1 MKEGEGKGKG
11 KKGGGKKKKRKKKLT
26 GTSTTTKS
34 ATTTGTGTGTTT
46 TGGAEAAKDKSLTR
60 QGSNILRQILGSDH
74 SGPISRQVV
83 LSSIAN
89 KDSRVSRLKGGGI
102 DSSTTKLTR
111 KAKLGQALPPVRRG
125 GGAFSGSA
133 LPGIRKPCVA
143 PLLPA
148 STRSGQTDLARVCLR
163 KGSGRV

>member
-1 MKEGEGKGKG
+1 MAKGKG

-60 QGSNILRQILGSDH
+60 QGSNIPRHILGSDH

-111 KAKLGQALPPVRRG
+111 KAKVGQALPPVRRG
-125 GGAFSGSA
+125 GGALYTPA
-133 LPGIRKPCVA
+133 PAVAKRPVRKIEVPYH
-143 PLLPA
+143 
-148 STRSGQTDLARVCLR
+148 
-163 KGSGRV
+163 